1 MKAEK
6 NKVSGKKK
14 IIIAIIIILVVV
26 IGVYFGISKTS
37 NSKSG
42 TVRLDFKNIGE
53 LATQSAYSKEV
64 STTEDARTLFGH
76 NIPFTESKCIFSYGV
91 EIKAGYD
98 FADIKWSVN
107 EATKVIKVE
116 LPEVK
121 ILDVKVDQ
129 DSFQLYHEDES
140 IFTNISSEDMNESA
154 KKLAKDAEDL
164 AIEHGL
170 FDKARE
176 NAETLIKT
184 FIGQS
189 YDLKEYKVKFAK

>member
-6 NKVSGKKK
+6 SKVSGKKK

-26 IGVYFGISKTS
+26 IGVYFGIGKLSHS
-37 NSKSG
+37 ESG
-42 TVRLDFKNIGE
+42 TVHLDFKNIGE
-53 LATQSAYSKEV
+53 LATQSVYCEEISA
-64 STTEDARTLFGH
+64 TEDARTLFGY

-107 EATKVIKVE
+107 EATKAIKVE

-121 ILDVKVDQ
+121 MLDVKVDM

-140 IFTNISSEDMNESA
+140 IFTNISSEDMNESV
-154 KKLAKDAEDL
+154 KDLAKNAKDS

-176 NAETLIKT
+176 NAETLIKN

-189 YDLKEYKVKFAK
+189 YDLKEYEVKFAK

>member
-6 NKVSGKKK
+6 NKVSDKKK
-14 IIIAIIIILVVV
+14 IIIAVIIILVVV
-26 IGVYFGISKTS
+26 IGVYFGIGKLSHS
-37 NSKSG
+37 ESD
-42 TVRLDFKNIGE
+42 TVRLGFKDIGE
-53 LATQSAYSKEV
+53 LATQSVYSKEV
-64 STTEDARTLFGH
+64 STTEDARTLFGY
-76 NIPFTESKCIFSYGV
+76 NVPFTESKCIFSYGV

-107 EATKVIKVE
+107 ETAKVIKVE

-121 ILDVKVDQ
+121 ILDVKVDM

-154 KKLAKDAEDL
+154 VKLADNAKKS
-164 AIEHGL
+164 AIKHGL
-170 FDKARE
+170 YDKARE

-189 YDLKEYKVKFAK
+189 YDLKEYEGSMTV

>member
-6 NKVSGKKK
+6 NKVSDKKK
-14 IIIAIIIILVVV
+14 IIIAVIIILVVV
-26 IGVYFGISKTS
+26 IGVYFGIGKLSHS
-37 NSKSG
+37 ESD
-42 TVRLDFKNIGE
+42 TVRLGFKDIGE
-53 LATQSAYSKEV
+53 LATQSVYSKEV
-64 STTEDARTLFGH
+64 STTEDARTLFGY
-76 NIPFTESKCIFSYGV
+76 NVPFTESKCIFSYGV

-107 EATKVIKVE
+107 ETAKVIKVE

-121 ILDVKVDQ
+121 ILDVKVDM

-154 KKLAKDAEDL
+154 VKLADNAKKT
-164 AIEHGL
+164 AIKHGL
-170 FDKARE
+170 YDKARE
-176 NAETLIKT
+176 NAESLIKT

-189 YDLKEYKVKFAK
+189 YDLKEYEVKFAK

>member
-6 NKVSGKKK
+6 NKVSDKKK
-14 IIIAIIIILVVV
+14 IIIAVIIILVVV
-26 IGVYFGISKTS
+26 IGVYFGIGKLSHS
-37 NSKSG
+37 ESD
-42 TVRLDFKNIGE
+42 TVRLGFKDIGE
-53 LATQSAYSKEV
+53 LATQSVYSKEV
-64 STTEDARTLFGH
+64 STTEDARTLFGY

-107 EATKVIKVE
+107 ETAKVIKVE

-121 ILDVKVDQ
+121 ILDVKVDM

-154 KKLAKDAEDL
+154 VKLADNAKKS
-164 AIEHGL
+164 AIKHGL
-170 FDKARE
+170 YDKARE

-189 YDLKEYKVKFAK
+189 YDLKEYEVKVAK